1 MTRRNRENHRVVGA
15 EITLV
20 EYRVLCEIALHRR
33 QNISQVVRTAL
44 RDFLRNEG
52 GLNEVKPH
60 SKGGAE

>member
-1 MTRRNRENHRVVGA
+1 MSRRNRENHRVVGA

-52 GLNEVKPH
+52 GLNAPKPH
-60 SKGGAE
+60 YTRGVE